1 MVDAELLVVGQ
12 HDPLP
17 DMEPPQLQHV
27 VTVLKIPKARAWVD
41 MKLLRAEQWVLQ
53 FDGGASPKYKVGS
66 GGVIV
71 WHPNGYVVDAHAL
84 WFASAKP
91 TVNCAKMAALV
102 WGMELLAGR

>member
-17 DMEPPQLQHV
+17 DMEAPQLQHV
-27 VTVLKIPKARAWVD
+27 DTVLKMPEAHAGVD
-41 MKLLRAEQWVLQ
+41 MKLLRA
-53 FDGGASPKYKVGS
+53 
-66 GGVIV
+66 V
-71 WHPNGYVVDAHAL
+71 WHPTGYGAAAHAL

-91 TVNCAKMAALV
+91 TVNCAEMGALV